1 MSADAEILTP
11 SETTSVLAGS
21 AFVQLDGQLH
31 ASYRTTDFRSALE
44 LVNRAAA
51 VAEELHHHPE
61 VRLGYGAVT
70 FRLHTFDVG
79 GVTVADLTLAL
90 RIQELADMLGA
101 HTSSVL
107 PARYDV
113 AIDCM
118 DPDAIRPF
126 WQVGLGYVE
135 SIRDGEVDLVDPR
148 GTGPLVWFQV
158 MALPRTER
166 NRIHL
171 DVYLPL
177 ADAPERVEAVIEAG
191 GTLLTDEFAPDWWVL
206 ADPEGNELCVCT
218 SSD

>member
-1 MSADAEILTP
+1 MSPNAEILTP
-11 SETTSVLAGS
+11 SETESVLAGS
-21 AFVQLDGQLH
+21 AFVQLDGYLH
-31 ASYRTTDFRSALE
+31 AYYRTSDFSSALT
-44 LVNRAAA
+44 LVNRVAA
-51 VAEELHHHPE
+51 VADELHHHPE

-79 GVTVADLTLAL
+79 GVTIADLTLAL

-101 HTSSVL
+101 ETSVVV

-113 AIDCM
+113 AIDCT
-118 DPDAIRPF
+118 DVEAIRPF

-135 SIRDGEVDLVDPR
+135 SLRDGEINLVDPR
-148 GTGPLVWFQV
+148 GTGPLVWFQN
-158 MALPRTER
+158 MALARNER

-177 ADAPERVEAVIEAG
+177 ADAAERVEAVIEAG
-191 GTLLTDEFAPDWWVL
+191 GTLVTDEFAPDWWVL